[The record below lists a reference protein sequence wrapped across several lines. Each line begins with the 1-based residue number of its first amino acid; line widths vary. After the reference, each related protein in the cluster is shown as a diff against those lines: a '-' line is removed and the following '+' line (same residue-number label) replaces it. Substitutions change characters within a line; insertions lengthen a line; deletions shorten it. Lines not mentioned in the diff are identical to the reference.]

1 MQVRRVA
8 CGTLKYAEDQR
19 ARHKSMG
26 YFRFPALFL
35 TGFLSNNNIKEDDHE
50 GDSRNA
56 IWGT

>member
-8 CGTLKYAEDQR
+8 CGTLKCAEDQR
-19 ARHKSMG
+19 VRHKSMG
-26 YFRFPALFL
+26 YFRFPALSF

-50 GDSRNA
+50 GDSCNA